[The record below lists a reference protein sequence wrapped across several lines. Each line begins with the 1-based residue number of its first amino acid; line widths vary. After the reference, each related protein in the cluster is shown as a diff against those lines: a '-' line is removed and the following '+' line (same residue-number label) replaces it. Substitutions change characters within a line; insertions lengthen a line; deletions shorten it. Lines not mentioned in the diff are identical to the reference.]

1 MDSQGTGKGIR
12 SSRSAIRDQNALLG
26 AADEASDAA
35 PEFII
40 LSSAESVLQSD
51 LKEDTLIQINGRAY
65 HVDTPPIVGICLD
78 GTDPAYLE
86 AAAPCMPFLTEM
98 SERGARSL
106 AHSVI
111 PSFTNP
117 NNLAIATGVPPE
129 VNGICGNYYY
139 NESTG
144 EEVMMNS
151 PNFLRCQ
158 TIFSAVARAGRKV
171 GVVTTKEKLRP
182 LLGKDLQGICFSVEK
197 AGSEVFAAQGIGILQ
212 EVRDGV
218 VPGIYD
224 PDASIYCLEAGA
236 ELLNSGLADFLYLST
251 TDFVQHKHA
260 PGDPVAQKFYSEVDR
275 VLRKLDAAGAIVVV
289 TADHGMNSKTH
300 DDGSP
305 CVQFLETQLHEAGFS
320 DALVILPITDPYVV
334 HHGALGSYA
343 TVYLNRSSVEDVKQV
358 LRRIVGVELVLF
370 REEAHRRFQL
380 PADRIG
386 DLIVLSGKNTVL
398 GRTPSWH
405 DLSAVSKNLRSH
417 GGLHEMEVPFII
429 NRPLLPAYADRLAA
443 GNVRNYDLYD
453 FACNGVRS

>member
-1 MDSQGTGKGIR
+1 
-12 SSRSAIRDQNALLG
+12 
-26 AADEASDAA
+26 
-35 PEFII
+35 
-40 LSSAESVLQSD
+40 
-51 LKEDTLIQINGRAY
+51 
-65 HVDTPPIVGICLD
+65 
-78 GTDPAYLE
+78 
-86 AAAPCMPFLTEM
+86 MPFLAEM
-98 SERGARSL
+98 SDRGARCI
-106 AHSVI
+106 ADSVV

-117 NNLAIATGVPPE
+117 NNIAIATGVPAE

-151 PNFLRCQ
+151 PEFLRCQ

-171 GVVTTKEKLRP
+171 GIITTKEKLRL
-182 LLGKDLQGICFSVEK
+182 LLGKDLQGICFSVEN
-197 AGSEVFAAQGIGILQ
+197 AGPGVFAEQGIEVLQ

-218 VPGIYD
+218 VPGIYY

-236 ELLNSGLADFLYLST
+236 ELLSCRLADFLYLST
-251 TDFVQHKHA
+251 TDFVQHKYA
-260 PGDPVAQKFYSEVDR
+260 PGDPVAQKFYRDVDG

-300 DDGSP
+300 PDGSP

-320 DALVILPITDPYVV
+320 DASVILPITDPYVV

-343 TVYLNRSSVEDVKQV
+343 TVYLNGSSVEDVKKMLQ
-358 LRRIVGVELVLF
+358 RIAGVELVLL

-380 PADRIG
+380 PPDRIG
-386 DLIVLSGKNTVL
+386 ELIVLSGENTVL

-417 GGLHEMEVPFII
+417 GGLHETKVPFII
-429 NRPLLPAYADRLAA
+429 NRPLLPAYADKLAA